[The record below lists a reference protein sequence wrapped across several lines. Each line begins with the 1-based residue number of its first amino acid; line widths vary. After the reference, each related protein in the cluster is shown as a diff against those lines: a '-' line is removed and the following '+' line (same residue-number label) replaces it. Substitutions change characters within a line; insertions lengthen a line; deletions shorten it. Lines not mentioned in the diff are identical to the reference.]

1 MSQLLPY
8 LYAALAVL
16 ALLVAVPASLQ
27 GLALLRAKRVAQTSL
42 AARLALHGLE
52 GLAATIVAAAATEV
66 ADLKDPTKPGRW
78 DAAAAARIFQRAVY
92 DLARV
97 GGQLVADVR
106 ALQRLTPQ
114 AVEALLEAAV
124 EGQVAKLRALQGV
137 GATQIVDPSELARV
151 EGLHDLAATPA
162 SLGGPLRGATL
173 PLGLAVAPAPHG
185 SSAGEPPRDPSS
197 PTR

>member
-8 LYAALAVL
+8 LYAALA
-16 ALLVAVPASLQ
+16 LLILFAAVPASLY
-27 GLALLRAKRVAQTSL
+27 GLAWLRAKRVAQDSL
-42 AARLALHGLE
+42 AAKIAFEAIE

-97 GGQLVADVR
+97 GGKLVADIR

-114 AVEALLEAAV
+114 AVEALIEAAV
-124 EGQVAKLRALQGV
+124 EAQVGKLRALQGA
-137 GATQIVDPSELARV
+137 GAARILEPSELARV

-162 SLGGPLRGATL
+162 SLGGPLRGATR
-173 PLGLAVAPAPHG
+173 PMGFPVASAPHG